1 MWSLHVAVAAGK
13 IMGIPNGSEGAA
25 NLVLQPLLDP
35 IT

>member
-1 MWSLHVAVAAGK
+1 MWPLHAAAAAGK

-25 NLVLQPLLDP
+25 NLVLQPLRGP